1 MCLCIPLPQPST
13 PLPACQMP
21 EHAEW
26 GKDVRVRDWKA
37 AAIERAAAIEM
48 LKASQLITAK
58 PVVHLVRD
66 VVRCDAWGE

>member
-1 MCLCIPLPQPST
+1 M
-13 PLPACQMP
+13 
-21 EHAEW
+21 
-26 GKDVRVRDWKA
+26 RDWKA
-37 AAIERAAAIEM
+37 TAIERAAGIEM